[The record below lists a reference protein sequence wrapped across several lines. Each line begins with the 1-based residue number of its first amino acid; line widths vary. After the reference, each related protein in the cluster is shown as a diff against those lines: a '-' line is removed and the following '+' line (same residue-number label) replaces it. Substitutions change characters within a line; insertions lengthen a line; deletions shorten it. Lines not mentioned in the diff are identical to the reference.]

1 MKYLKLSLRSLLRF
15 KAYTAINLCGLML
28 CLLSV
33 FTLVRYI
40 HQEKS
45 VDHFI
50 PDLEYL
56 SLSYSFEENN
66 DRCYYVDLGQT
77 QESESMEKDVR
88 IERKSTFILNEQLP
102 IEVDHQKYMA
112 DMLLVEDSTFLSM
125 VPIPALKGQCRVSRP
140 GEALVNEAYASRI
153 FGKEDPVGK
162 KLEAAGKEWTI
173 VGVLKQPATKFS
185 IAYDFILCTPL
196 DTWSR
201 IPYTLVRTT
210 RPEDVEFLNKKYVKW
225 VTRKDFGV
233 SFLYRLKPLKEVY
246 MDNSIR
252 KTSMHVQGNA
262 DELRLL
268 GFVTFLILAVGL
280 FNYINL
286 YSVLM
291 IKRYRGL
298 AVKKIFGASQKTL
311 FLQLYLENFFL
322 NAIALFGVW
331 VLMEWTSRLL
341 ESAFMIS
348 IQPHPRFD
356 VLLSAF
362 VLFVLPL
369 LTMAYTLIRLHRQPL
384 AVSMRPATRG
394 GRSLLSQ
401 MSFLF
406 AQYVITFGLV
416 VAAVYMTYHLYYLF
430 SADTGYKTENVLSC
444 KFWGEPTSY
453 SMEGYETYKKQT
465 DAGMPVLKK
474 ELEENPLF
482 TGSVYGGT
490 PYRLSDTSG
499 KNANGESHPVYVCFS
514 TPDYMDFFQF
524 QFVDGRSWNS
534 EDQFTQYKGIVNESL
549 LKTFGIKD
557 WRTEKV
563 QLANRLWYAT
573 SEDRNTNPPYEI
585 VGVVKDFKFGKL
597 SDRTY
602 PMMFVFMEGGDPR
615 DDLYVSFAPGKKKE
629 AVAALKA
636 IHTKLTG
643 VEDLQYSLLEDEIAQ
658 LHEADFRL
666 MRVIITFALI
676 GILISMMGLFGLSL
690 FDIRQRYKE
699 VALRK
704 INGAHTKDIF
714 RLLLRKYLYVLLMA
728 FAVGSVIIYIA
739 LSKYMED
746 IACKAP
752 LSPWIFFVAA
762 VLVALISLLTLY
774 WQVNRAARINPAE
787 VIKSE

>member
-341 ESAFMIS
+341 EFNRGFIKGL
-348 IQPHPRFD
+348 RKKF
-356 VLLSAF
+356 
-362 VLFVLPL
+362 
-369 LTMAYTLIRLHRQPL
+369 
-384 AVSMRPATRG
+384 TR
-394 GRSLLSQ
+394 
-401 MSFLF
+401 
-406 AQYVITFGLV
+406 
-416 VAAVYMTYHLYYLF
+416 
-430 SADTGYKTENVLSC
+430 
-444 KFWGEPTSY
+444 
-453 SMEGYETYKKQT
+453 
-465 DAGMPVLKK
+465 
-474 ELEENPLF
+474 
-482 TGSVYGGT
+482 
-490 PYRLSDTSG
+490 
-499 KNANGESHPVYVCFS
+499 
-514 TPDYMDFFQF
+514 
-524 QFVDGRSWNS
+524 
-534 EDQFTQYKGIVNESL
+534 
-549 LKTFGIKD
+549 
-557 WRTEKV
+557 
-563 QLANRLWYAT
+563 
-573 SEDRNTNPPYEI
+573 
-585 VGVVKDFKFGKL
+585 
-597 SDRTY
+597 
-602 PMMFVFMEGGDPR
+602 
-615 DDLYVSFAPGKKKE
+615 
-629 AVAALKA
+629 
-636 IHTKLTG
+636 
-643 VEDLQYSLLEDEIAQ
+643 
-658 LHEADFRL
+658 
-666 MRVIITFALI
+666 
-676 GILISMMGLFGLSL
+676 LISSG
-690 FDIRQRYKE
+690 
-699 VALRK
+699 
-704 INGAHTKDIF
+704 IF
-714 RLLLRKYLYVLLMA
+714 R
-728 FAVGSVIIYIA
+728 
-739 LSKYMED
+739 
-746 IACKAP
+746 
-752 LSPWIFFVAA
+752 
-762 VLVALISLLTLY
+762 
-774 WQVNRAARINPAE
+774 
-787 VIKSE
+787 